1 MGKLDLAQRNN
12 IMRAAVMGAN
22 DGILSISGIVIG
34 VAGATANTFAILIAG
49 FGGALAGTVSMAM
62 GEYVSVHSQN
72 DAQIRAEQEQ
82 AHALATRYQ
91 QEFDFVADR
100 YERLGIEPALANQA
114 TQEMMDQDALG
125 TTVRER
131 HGFTLHHEVSAM
143 GAAVASMLSFPL
155 GSVLPMLSIWLLLP
169 KWRIQGTA
177 IAVVMALAITGYT
190 AAQFSGVDRWKGT
203 LRNVVAGM
211 FTMLVTFLIG
221 RLMGR

>member
-72 DAQIRAEQEQ
+72 DAQVRAEEEQ
-82 AHALATRYQ
+82 AQALKTHYQ
-91 QEFDFVADR
+91 QEFNFVADK
-100 YERLGIEPALANQA
+100 YEKLGIKPTLATQA

-143 GAAVASMLSFPL
+143 GAAIASMISFPL
-155 GSVLPMLSIWLLLP
+155 GSVLPMLSIWLLMP
-169 KWRIQGTA
+169 QWRIQGTA
-177 IAVVMALAITGYT
+177 IAVVIALALTGYT
-190 AAQFSGVDRWKGT
+190 AARFSGVDRWKGT
-203 LRNVVAGM
+203 LRNVIAGI
-211 FTMLVTFLIG
+211 FTMLVTFFIG
-221 RLMGR
+221 KLMGR